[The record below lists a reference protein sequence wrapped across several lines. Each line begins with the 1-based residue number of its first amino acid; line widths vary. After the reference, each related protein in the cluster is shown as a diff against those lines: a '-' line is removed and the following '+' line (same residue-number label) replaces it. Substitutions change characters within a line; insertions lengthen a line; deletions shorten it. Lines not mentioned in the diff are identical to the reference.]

1 MGHGRILAP
10 MKRPLSLLAI
20 PLLALSMTGAVHS
33 QGKAPFLIVET
44 GQGFQTIDDAVSAVR
59 DNDATILIAPGT
71 YRQCTVQ
78 AGGRITYRA
87 RTPGTVIFEGTA
99 CEGKAAFVLRGRGST
114 VDGIIFRGIS
124 VADGNGAGIRTEIG
138 DLTVTNSM
146 FLDSQE
152 GILGGQSAA
161 QKVVID
167 HSTFAGLGQCETYD
181 CSHSVYLSNNG
192 SVTITNSRFERGTGG
207 HYVKVR
213 TPMLTVTDSSF
224 DDSAGTK
231 TNYMIDMS
239 EGGAGLIARNTFVQ
253 GAHKENWTAFITL
266 AAEKRTFSTAGL
278 RIEGNIASL
287 APGFDKSPAFVADYA
302 HDRPIMAGNRL
313 AAGIRDYE
321 TR

>member
-1 MGHGRILAP
+1 MR
-10 MKRPLSLLAI
+10 RWI
-20 PLLALSMTGAVHS
+20 PLLVLALALPAAARS
-33 QGKAPFLIVET
+33 QGGGPFLIVET
-44 GQGFQTIDDAVSAVR
+44 GQRYQTIDDAVTAVR
-59 DNDATILIAPGT
+59 DDDATILIDPGT

-78 AGGRITYRA
+78 TGGKIVYRA
-87 RTPGTVIFEGTA
+87 RIPGSVIFEGTA

-114 VDGIIFRGIS
+114 VEGIVFRGLS
-124 VADGNGAGIRTEIG
+124 VEDGNGAGIRTEIG
-138 DLTVTNSM
+138 DLTVINSM

-192 SVTITNSRFERGTGG
+192 SVTITHSRFERGTGG

-213 TPMLTVTDSSF
+213 TPSLTVTDSSF
-224 DDSAGTK
+224 DDSRGNK

-266 AAEKRTFSTAGL
+266 AAEKKTFPTAGL
-278 RIEGNIASL
+278 RIEDNVARL
-287 APGFDKSPAFVADYA
+287 APGFDKSPAFVADYF
-302 HDRPIMAGNRL
+302 HQRPVMLGNRL
-313 AAGIRDYE
+313 APGIRDYE
-321 TR
+321 AR